1 MFGGMKRYLQISC
14 SLLCAVM
21 LVVTGCGGPQEE
33 ADVPAENT
41 GNSAENGQGGAEI
54 PGGRGTE
61 DAEVPGGKIRPGET
75 AGRA

>member
-1 MFGGMKRYLQISC
+1 MKRYLQISC

-41 GNSAENGQGGAEI
+41 GNSAENG
-54 PGGRGTE
+54 
-61 DAEVPGGKIRPGET
+61 
-75 AGRA
+75 